1 MAESYNAEQKLSN
14 VVLVATSIAIF
25 LACLGLYALAAFTAE
40 QRTKEIGIRKVMGA
54 SVQQLVTLLS
64 KDFLKL
70 VVVAVIIGIPAGYY
84 LMNEWLAGFAYKT
97 TLGISVFI
105 LAGIISLL
113 IAGFTV
119 SYESVKAAASNPV
132 KSLRND

>member
-1 MAESYNAEQKLSN
+1 
-14 VVLVATSIAIF
+14 
-25 LACLGLYALAAFTAE
+25 
-40 QRTKEIGIRKVMGA
+40 
-54 SVQQLVTLLS
+54 
-64 KDFLKL
+64 
-70 VVVAVIIGIPAGYY
+70 
-84 LMNEWLAGFAYKT
+84 MNEWLAGFAYKT

-119 SYESVKAAASNPV
+119 SYESVKAAAANPA

>member
-1 MAESYNAEQKLSN
+1 
-14 VVLVATSIAIF
+14 
-25 LACLGLYALAAFTAE
+25 
-40 QRTKEIGIRKVMGA
+40 MGA

-119 SYESVKAAASNPV
+119 SYESVKAAASNPA